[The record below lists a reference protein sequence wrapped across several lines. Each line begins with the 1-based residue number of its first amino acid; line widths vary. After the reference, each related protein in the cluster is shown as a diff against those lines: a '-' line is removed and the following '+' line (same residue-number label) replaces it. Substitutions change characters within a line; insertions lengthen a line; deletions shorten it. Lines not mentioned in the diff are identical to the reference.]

1 MSKILF
7 KTTVFVGFFCYLGI
21 TIAADTPATIKASL
35 QSELK
40 TVYLKKMQTKF
51 GDCGSTPESCLTQTD
66 DYMVANFSKGE
77 VCFPYTMCGFYH
89 CMEKNYRCSDVGVNY
104 FTELA
109 FPTCSQYVS
118 NIQKNKFSDLGI
130 KWIYSVMVCLQKGL
144 VDECL
149 INGNCPVSTDKT
161 EQKRTCDHITE
172 FTLAY
177 HPGCYINSGVGV
189 CHLPLAD
196 KMAIWKTVNP
206 YMTKRER
213 QEAYKVIFDCLI
225 PKGTIHGS

>member
-1 MSKILF
+1 M
-7 KTTVFVGFFCYLGI
+7 TTVFIAILGYLNI
-21 TIAADTPATIKASL
+21 TFAADTATTIKATL
-35 QSELK
+35 ETELK
-40 TVYLKKMQTKF
+40 SVYLKKLEPKF
-51 GDCGSTPESCLTQTD
+51 GDCGSSPESCLTQTD
-66 DYMVANFSKGE
+66 DYMVANLPKGE

-89 CMEKNYRCSDVGVNY
+89 CMEKNYHCSDVGVNY

-118 NIQKNKFSDLGI
+118 NIKKNKFSDKGI

-144 VDECL
+144 VDDCFL
-149 INGNCPVSTDKT
+149 NGNCPVSDNKA
-161 EQKRTCDHITE
+161 EQKKTCDHITE

-196 KMAIWKTVNP
+196 KMAIWNTVNP

-213 QEAYKVIFDCLI
+213 QEAYKVIFECLI
-225 PKGTIHGS
+225 PKGSAHGS